1 MNNEDVLQIM
11 QELVEY
17 ANKNF
22 YEITYVEIDYYKTQV
37 NAKLVNIHN
46 EVFNLH
52 YNGATWIAK

>member
-1 MNNEDVLQIM
+1 MNNEDVLEVM

-52 YNGATWIAK
+52 YNGATWITK